1 MGNLLFKFF
10 CIFLIFNFTIISKK
24 INGSITHPIKIII
37 NSSKLQQRN
46 QTHQYLLKFLNN
58 SCEMLSKMVNTI
70 NNKNILVSSE
80 TLETKCQIKLKIEK
94 KEKKYYNGDLIVFP
108 FIENVTNSEL
118 NVIICD
124 KNYSNDAPP
133 SVIIFKMNSFL
144 SFYSSRNSPEK
155 EYLLTLKM
163 LKCLLDGLGLD
174 PIFELKTGHLKNN
187 YYSTPKYLIENTYTY
202 KSIQKIY
209 KLYGEKMPKVE
220 VSDIA
225 DFYLSEWNED
235 SIIKDFRSE
244 RIDIRY
250 DMSEASFN
258 LLNDMQYYVVSKCDL
273 ILDDYGKC
281 HRVDQK
287 CISNEEFQNKYY
299 LKYGVF
305 NSKIICYFSHKNNI
319 LKKQCGNKYGPL
331 IKEVINYSPLI
342 RKYEPIKKK
351 LNYFEIPELQ
361 YIGEQELTLIAP
373 YKKCHAKMPRT
384 IFFKTENISPN
395 FYNLNDIVLS
405 KKNKKF
411 FATFQTRDILYL
423 NFEFIVLA
431 KANGLIRSYII
442 LGNHNLILD
451 FIPEEKL
458 KQKGENQI
466 MINKYQKIFNYVGSN
481 IFHNK
486 ESLYSIYLKQQNLFK
501 NDYNYMLDTY
511 IYPKDKDK
519 IYNDFKD
526 YKIKSNNL
534 WIIKQKEES
543 TNAKAH
549 FFKSLKNIPKEFV
562 MSKYL
567 TNPHLID
574 GKKYHLRLYVL
585 VSGIKPLRIY
595 LYNEGFAHIAKN
607 KFSLDKKYFDN
618 KRVHL
623 TNSIANNKKNFY
635 FINEKA
641 KNNTNKMNLFEYRN
655 YLKKE
660 NIDYNLLRE
669 KLIDTIIKTVISG
682 HEYLLSKLDE
692 YNLND
697 RSFFNL
703 FGYDFIVD
711 SNYDPYLLKVSK
723 RPDLSI
729 RDKVDKAINEK
740 IFIDTLNIIG
750 IIPFSHDEK
759 GEPLD
764 EVYKYDSPVNELV
777 EDAFC
782 ELTRPKGSYDLIF
795 PLKKNIDEYKK
806 FFRKKLPENE
816 LFWKKIN
823 NDNEDYLNFK
833 D

>member
-1 MGNLLFKFF
+1 MGNFNFKFF
-10 CIFLIFNFTIISKK
+10 CIFFIFNLNIVCKK
-24 INGSITHPIKIII
+24 SNNSITHPIKIII
-37 NSSKLQQRN
+37 NSTNLQQRN
-46 QTHQYLLKFLNN
+46 QTHQYLLKSLNN
-58 SCEMLSKMVNTI
+58 TCDMLSKMVNTI
-70 NNKNILVSSE
+70 NNRIILVSSE
-80 TLETKCQIKLKIEK
+80 TLEAKCQKKLKIKKNEK
-94 KEKKYYNGDLIVFP
+94 IYYHGDLIIFP
-108 FIENVTNSEL
+108 LIENTTKLGINI
-118 NVIICD
+118 IICN
-124 KNYSNDAPP
+124 KNLSNEEPP

-144 SFYSSRNSPEK
+144 SFYSLRNSPEK

-163 LKCLLDGLGLD
+163 FKYLLDGLGLD
-174 PIFELKTGHLKNN
+174 PIFVLKTGNLKNN

-202 KSIQKIY
+202 KSIEKIY
-209 KLYGEKMPKVE
+209 KLYGKKMPQID
-220 VSDIA
+220 VSETA
-225 DFYLSEWNED
+225 DFYLSEWKED
-235 SIIKDFRSE
+235 SLIKDFRNVN
-244 RIDIRY
+244 IDIRY
-250 DMSEASFN
+250 DMSETSFN

-273 ILDDYGKC
+273 IFDDYGKC
-281 HRVDQK
+281 HRVDKK
-287 CISNEEFQNKYY
+287 CISNEEYQNKYY
-299 LKYGVF
+299 LKYGVD
-305 NSKIICYFSHKNNI
+305 NSKIICYFSNKNNI

-331 IKEVINYSPLI
+331 IKEVISYSPLI
-342 RKYEPIKKK
+342 RKNEPMKKK
-351 LNYFEIPELQ
+351 IKYFEIPELQ
-361 YIGEQELTLIAP
+361 YFEEQELTLIAP
-373 YKKCHAKMPRT
+373 NKKCHAKMPRT
-384 IFFKTENISPN
+384 IFFKTESTSPN

-411 FATFQTRDILYL
+411 FVTFQTKDILYL
-423 NFEFIVLA
+423 NYEFIVLA
-431 KANGLIRSYII
+431 RANGLIRSYLT
-442 LGNHNLILD
+442 LGSHNLILD

-466 MINKYQKIFNYVGSN
+466 MINKYQKIFNYVGSD

-486 ESLYSIYLKQQNLFK
+486 ESLYNIFLKQQNLFK

-511 IYPKDKDK
+511 VYPKDKNK
-519 IYNDFKD
+519 IYNSFKD

-543 TNAKAH
+543 TNSKAH
-549 FFKSLKNIPKEFV
+549 FFKSMKNIPKEFV

-574 GKKYHLRLYVL
+574 GKKYHLRLYAL
-585 VSGIKPLRIY
+585 ISGIKPLRIY

-618 KRVHL
+618 KSVHL
-623 TNSIANNKKNFY
+623 TNSIDNNKNNFY

-660 NIDYNLLRE
+660 NIDYAQLRE

-682 HEYLLSKLDE
+682 HEYLLTKLDE
-692 YNLND
+692 YILND

-711 SNYDPYLLKVSK
+711 SNFDPYLLKISK

-729 RDKVDKAINEK
+729 YDKADKIINEK

-764 EVYKYDSPVNELV
+764 EVYKFDSTVNELV
-777 EDAFC
+777 ENAFC

-806 FFRKKLPENE
+806 YFRKKLPENE
-816 LFWKKIN
+816 LFWKKIKYE
-823 NDNEDYLNFK
+823 NEDYLNFK